1 MQIKNLTILF
11 CLFLLLSYPLS
22 NSNSSGLTPS
32 GVGTKALGLGGAF
45 RGLADDWSASY
56 WNPAGLA
63 FQTKSEINFS
73 FMILSPRP
81 RYMPDITF

>member
-1 MQIKNLTILF
+1 MRFRNLVISFFLI
-11 CLFLLLSYPLS
+11 FLLIYPL
-22 NSNSSGLTPS
+22 NSHSSGLTPS

-63 FQTKSEINFS
+63 FQTKS
-73 FMILSPRP
+73 
-81 RYMPDITF
+81 